1 MRVLEGPVLSLGP
14 ELTAFE
20 SELAA
25 CAGVSHAVATNSGT
39 SALHVAMLALGIGP
53 GDEVITTPF
62 SFIASSNCILFVGAV
77 PVFVDIDPL
86 TLAIDPGRIEEKIS
100 SRTKA
105 ILAVDVF
112 GHPANWDALAGIAAR
127 HSLKLV
133 EDSAEAIGSTYRGRR
148 AGGLGDIGVFAFYP
162 NKQITTGEGGALL
175 TNSAETAALARSF
188 RNQGRGAGGGWLS
201 HENLGYNFRISD
213 INCALG
219 RAQLSR
225 LDEIL
230 ASRSRVAERYNR
242 LLADIPG
249 VRTPHV
255 SRDTGMSWFVYV
267 VQLAAEFSRADRDA
281 ILQLLRDRGIGCSNY
296 FPSIHLERVYR
307 ARFGYR
313 AGAFPVAESVSDRTI
328 ALPFHGNLSAD
339 DAGAVADSLREAVA
353 TLRTKTPA

>member
-1 MRVLEGPVLSLGP
+1 
-14 ELTAFE
+14 
-20 SELAA
+20 
-25 CAGVSHAVATNSGT
+25 
-39 SALHVAMLALGIGP
+39 MLALGIGP

-62 SFIASSNCILFVGAV
+62 SFIASSNCILFVGAT

-86 TLAIDPGRIEEKIS
+86 TLAIDPARIEEKITP
-100 SRTKA
+100 RTKA

-112 GHPANWDALAGIAAR
+112 GHPAKWDALAGIAAR
-127 HSLKLV
+127 HGLKLV

-148 AGGLGDIGVFAFYP
+148 AGGLGDVGIFAFYP
-162 NKQITTGEGGALL
+162 NKQVTTGEGGALL
-175 TNSAETAALARSF
+175 TNDDRVAELARSF

-242 LLADIPG
+242 LLADIHG
-249 VRTPHV
+249 VLTPYV
-255 SRDTGMSWFVYV
+255 SRDIGMSWFVYV
-267 VQLAAEFSRADRDA
+267 VQLAAGFSRADRDA
-281 ILQLLRDRGIGCSNY
+281 VLRFLRDRGIGCSNY

-313 AGAFPVAESVSDRTI
+313 PGAFPVSESVSDRTI
-328 ALPFHGNLSAD
+328 ALPFHGNLSGDQA
-339 DAGAVADSLREAVA
+339 EAVVEN
-353 TLRTKTPA
+353 LRDGIASLGASASA